1 MENTAPIITPIYS
14 EQKPSSKKA
23 VISAKG
29 TLADLVAGILSIVL
43 GAAALGYSILFF
55 TRFLENDSH
64 LWGVIS
70 AFILCFGVGA
80 FAYIPAALTSWIAIR
95 AYKNRSNRKELYLAL
110 FLIVPW
116 VLLSLILVFI
126 SDLKNIYAVPALI
139 SVTLLLLW
147 AVISLVRDREITVM

>member
-1 MENTAPIITPIYS
+1 MENAASIITPIYS
-14 EQKPSSKKA
+14 DQKPKVKKA

-29 TLADLVAGILSIVL
+29 TLADLIAGILSAIL
-43 GAAALGYSILFF
+43 GATALGYSILFF

-64 LWGVIS
+64 LWGIIS

-95 AYKNRSNRKELYLAL
+95 AYKNRSSRKDLYLAI

-126 SDLKNIYAVPALI
+126 SDLKNIYALPILI
-139 SVTLLLLW
+139 SVTLVLFW
-147 AVISLVRDREITVM
+147 AVISLMREGKITVM